1 MSDDKPFARVVALVR
16 SDGALVTDND
26 SLGDHDDY
34 TSLVISAGQANGVT
48 FDTRFVIYANGTELF
63 DPDSD
68 VSLGN
73 FEIVKG
79 EGKVIHVMPNMSRI
93 KTTRTRRQQR
103 TAFGGRVAKPDNQ
116 KFNLVLVPFLG
127 VLIGDA
133 VRPI

>member
-48 FDTRFVIYANGTELF
+48 FDMRFVIYANGTELF
-63 DPDSD
+63 DPDTE

-103 TAFGGRVAKPDNQ
+103 TAFGGRATKPDDQ
-116 KFNLVLVPFLG
+116 KFNLVLVPFIG
-127 VLIGDA
+127 VTIGDA

>member
-16 SDGALVTDND
+16 SDGTLVTDND

-48 FDTRFVIYANGTELF
+48 FDMRFVIYANGTELF
-63 DPDSD
+63 DPDTE

-103 TAFGGRVAKPDNQ
+103 TAFGGRATKPDDQ
-116 KFNLVLVPFLG
+116 KFNLVLVPFIG

>member
-16 SDGALVTDND
+16 SDGALVTDNV

-48 FDTRFVIYANGTELF
+48 VDMRVVIYANGTELF

-103 TAFGGRVAKPDNQ
+103 TAFGGRATKPDDQ
-116 KFNLVLVPFLG
+116 KFNLVLVPFIG
-127 VLIGDA
+127 VTIGDA

>member
-16 SDGALVTDND
+16 SDGALVIDND

-48 FDTRFVIYANGTELF
+48 FDMRFVIYANGTELF
-63 DPDSD
+63 DPDTE

-103 TAFGGRVAKPDNQ
+103 TAFGGRATKPDDQ
-116 KFNLVLVPFLG
+116 KFNLVLVPFIG

>member
-26 SLGDHDDY
+26 AVGEHDDY
-34 TSLVISAGQANGVT
+34 TSLVISTGQSNGVT
-48 FDTRFVIYANGTELF
+48 FDMRFVIHANGTELF
-63 DPDSD
+63 DPDTEL
-68 VSLGN
+68 SLGN

-79 EGKVIHVMPNMSRI
+79 EGKVVHVMPNMSRI

-103 TAFGGRVAKPDNQ
+103 TAFGGRATKPDEQ
-116 KFNLVLVPFLG
+116 KFNLVLVPFNG
-127 VLIGDA
+127 VMIGDA